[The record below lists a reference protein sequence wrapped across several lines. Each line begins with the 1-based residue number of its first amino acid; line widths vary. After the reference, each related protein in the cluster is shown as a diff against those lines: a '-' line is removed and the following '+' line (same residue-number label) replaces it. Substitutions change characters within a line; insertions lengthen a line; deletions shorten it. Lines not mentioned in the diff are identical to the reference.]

1 MADLAAAAAARS
13 VVEDAIHAWRVPV
26 DADVAVLLTSE
37 LVTNAVTAGAL
48 HGQRETARKIRE
60 DPGAHYVLFIKA
72 KRNCT

>member
-1 MADLAAAAAARS
+1 MPSRQSANGKAANQNEVPEPIPLLEGPDL
-13 VVEDAIHAWRVPV
+13 
-26 DADVAVLLTSE
+26 
-37 LVTNAVTAGAL
+37 NGMAVTAGAL